1 MKLVLLPGLIDVDE
15 DVVPI
20 VHLLPDLVIYLIG
33 NVVFVRDLD
42 MESMDSLSGTV
53 EIFTL
58 FVQVLGVQ
66 ALNSN
71 LVVEFVHEGVVHD
84 IRDPFLLCDLGKFV
98 TNGRVGEFLC

>member
-53 EIFTL
+53 EIFTQ
-58 FVQVLGVQ
+58 FIQVLGVQ
-66 ALNSN
+66 
-71 LVVEFVHEGVVHD
+71 V
-84 IRDPFLLCDLGKFV
+84 
-98 TNGRVGEFLC
+98 